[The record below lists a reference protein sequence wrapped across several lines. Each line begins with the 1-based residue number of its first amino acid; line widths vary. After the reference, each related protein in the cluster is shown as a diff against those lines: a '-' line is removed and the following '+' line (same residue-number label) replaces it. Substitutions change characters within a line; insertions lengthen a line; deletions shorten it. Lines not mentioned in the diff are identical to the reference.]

1 VLVAGDGVPHQHPEA
16 VLEEDEHEAVAA
28 PEALETVA
36 EAGRR
41 GEAPGMDTVG
51 RLQGRYEGHTLR
63 SYPCS
68 LEEAEEWRVA
78 AVVEAEAAE
87 EGRVGDEA
95 SPALAD
101 G

>member
-1 VLVAGDGVPHQHPEA
+1 
-16 VLEEDEHEAVAA
+16 
-28 PEALETVA
+28 
-36 EAGRR
+36 
-41 GEAPGMDTVG
+41 MDTVG